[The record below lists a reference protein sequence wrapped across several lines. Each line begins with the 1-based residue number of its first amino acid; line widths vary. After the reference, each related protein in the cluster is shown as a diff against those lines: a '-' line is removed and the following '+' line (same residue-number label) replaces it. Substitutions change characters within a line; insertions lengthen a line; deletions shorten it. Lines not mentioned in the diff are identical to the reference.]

1 MSDEQPTTDT
11 TLDKPDKPDR
21 PGFDPKT
28 ITTSYEDLEKAGAK
42 SKSQIIRY
50 LASLGY
56 ERSAIAKFLNVKYQH
71 VRNVLTQPLK
81 RQIKAEREAAKL
93 KGQHPST
100 LTERQKLIVAGAP
113 EGLQPELPKTVSEFK
128 DRIEEDEEGWM
139 SPAAQ
144 VVPMSSTQASLAK
157 NKRTRRK

>member
-1 MSDEQPTTDT
+1 MSDEPTTT
-11 TLDKPDKPDR
+11 SLEVKPD
-21 PGFDPKT
+21 FDPKV
-28 ITTSYEDLEKAGAK
+28 IKVSYDDLERAGAK

-81 RQIKAEREAAKL
+81 RQIKAEREAARL

-113 EGLQPELPKTVSEFK
+113 DVEPTIPKSTSAEFK
-128 DRIEEDEEGWM
+128 DRFNDDEEGWM
-139 SPAAQ
+139 SSAAQ
-144 VVPMSSTQASLAK
+144 PEPIAPK
-157 NKRTRRK
+157 IKGKRRR